1 MKKYILLFITT
12 LVLLI
17 VLIVGIKETNDHNKV
32 MVEFINKRNQVCEQ
46 NNGTYINSA
55 GIDVCKSF
63 DGQTEY
69 KVEVKDYITDVDAFS
84 SSLVVDSDTQDELES
99 DIGLPIFE
107 IGKFIM
113 YVLISVESIWFVK
126 DFLSKAKVTKKNI
139 KEIKDKCIL
148 VSLIP
153 TIPLMVYGVIKG
165 ISPLL
170 FGRDALILNM
180 SSYKFIA
187 NYSLTY
193 VLLAI
198 ITGLIGLVVSTRNTK
213 WHVNISLIV
222 SLMIVYHVCIII
234 ATLLINSVF
243 VMNYEGLFVIGA
255 LYTCTAQTLLYLL
268 TAVAGL
274 LLYKFLPSN
283 IKSK

>member
-1 MKKYILLFITT
+1 
-12 LVLLI
+12 
-17 VLIVGIKETNDHNKV
+17 
-32 MVEFINKRNQVCEQ
+32 
-46 NNGTYINSA
+46 
-55 GIDVCKSF
+55 
-63 DGQTEY
+63 
-69 KVEVKDYITDVDAFS
+69 
-84 SSLVVDSDTQDELES
+84 
-99 DIGLPIFE
+99 
-107 IGKFIM
+107 
-113 YVLISVESIWFVK
+113 
-126 DFLSKAKVTKKNI
+126 
-139 KEIKDKCIL
+139 
-148 VSLIP
+148 
-153 TIPLMVYGVIKG
+153 MVYGLIKG

-170 FGRDALILNM
+170 FGRDVLILNM

-234 ATLLINSVF
+234 ATSLINSMF
-243 VMNYEGLFVIGA
+243 VMNYEGLYVIGA

-268 TAVAGL
+268 TAVVGL